1 MAYEQVQAQFNTATT
16 YATAA
21 TSRAESFIA
30 ALNSVVGSLTPPPVD
45 VVVEPVAAPAL
56 DAVTLTSIS
65 APSTAFP
72 TDGSLAPASPS
83 ITIFDPGAPASPS
96 LPTYTYSEGAMPE
109 LPQLEALSTISLP
122 AAPDVWTPPS
132 TPDMLSISVVPFG
145 GVDMHTDWAERLS
158 NPPADLSLAAPT
170 AFVSPLPNRY
180 DSALLTD
187 ITNLLR
193 ARAQGGTG
201 LAPAVEQ
208 AIWDRDRAR
217 VAAAAA
223 AQVAEATRNAEARG
237 FAMPTGAFLA
247 QLREAQVTQLGKTVE
262 ASHDIAIKQADLEQK
277 NAQHAIEQG
286 IALEGR
292 LIEYVNSIE
301 QRTFDAAKFAA
312 SNGVEIYNALVSGYR
327 AVLEKY
333 TSYANVYRSLIDAE
347 KTKVEVYQ
355 AQIEAEKTKAEIN
368 RSLIEQMR
376 AQIDVRNAFISLYK
390 AQLEGVQAQ
399 LSVDKMKID
408 AFGSRIQA
416 YTAQVNAETTRVEAF
431 KAKVQSN
438 VAQADLYKTQVEGY
452 AATINAGV
460 AKAQA
465 EANIYDTSV
474 RAFTSK
480 VQAFGTRVQAESERV
495 KALVSIEELKLG
507 SDKLKVEA
515 AASKNQVTIEEFRA
529 IVQQY
534 EATKQIAMSQAKLLS
549 DNYMAIKGIVTEAA
563 KVSAQVNA
571 QLAASA
577 YGTVHAGAQISG
589 SDSTSVGFSYS
600 GDTSDTRAAPGA

>member
-83 ITIFDPGAPASPS
+83 ITIFDPGAPVSPS

-180 DSALLTD
+180 DSGLLTD

-223 AQVAEATRNAEARG
+223 AQVAEVTRNAEARG

>member
-45 VVVEPVAAPAL
+45 VVVEPVAPPAL

-158 NPPADLSLAAPT
+158 NPPADLSLTAPS

-180 DSALLTD
+180 DSGLLTD

-201 LAPAVEQ
+201 LAPAIEQ

-223 AQVAEATRNAEARG
+223 AQVAEVTRNAEARG

-515 AASKNQVTIEEFRA
+515 ASSKNQVTIEEFRA

>member
-96 LPTYTYSEGAMPE
+96 LPAYTYSEGAMPE

-180 DSALLTD
+180 DSGLLTD

-223 AQVAEATRNAEARG
+223 AQVAEVTRNAEARG

-600 GDTSDTRAAPGA
+600 GDTNDTRAAPGA